1 MGGVG
6 ERTVFAKAGA
16 TKAAVSRSATAI
28 SKASLDWYSA
38 EGSWRG
44 FWTYTTSDL

>member
-28 SKASLDWYSA
+28 LQ
-38 EGSWRG
+38 
-44 FWTYTTSDL
+44 TYLT